1 MNFLI
6 PKLETKS
13 ESFAHKVIKQLMYK
27 QILKHNSNIVESSL
41 EKYFE
46 ERRADVYFKF
56 KSGKEVVLE
65 IQNSRI
71 ASKEITQR
79 TKDYNIR
86 GIYVLWILYGQ
97 GNCVSSIKFPSHEK
111 NKKISPAEMRLHQ
124 LYGGR
129 VYYVNIN
136 SYENRI
142 TATKPYALHF
152 SNSDKIRP
160 NLFRKN
166 FDSFFIRNVNFSFIP
181 NWNLMC
187 TTHKAYKIAR
197 FYDKNIKFAL
207 ANMVK
212 QFATRYNAFSDV
224 KYKKL
229 KYTKKFLKMINDF
242 FKDEF
247 GKFIIADAIIQLIIH
262 NKLLLNK
269 NYLVKYKKKLKKKAK
284 RKSS

>member
-13 ESFAHKVIKQLMYK
+13 ESFAHKVIKQLIYT
-27 QILKHNSNIVESSL
+27 QISKYNPNIVDASL

-56 KSGKEVVLE
+56 KSGKEVVVE

-79 TKDYNIR
+79 TKDYNLR

-97 GNCVSSIKFPSHEK
+97 GNCVGSIKKPAHEK

-136 SYENRI
+136 SYGNRI
-142 TATKPYALHF
+142 TATKPYALFF
-152 SNSDKIRP
+152 SNSNHIQP
-160 NLFRKN
+160 ILFRKN
-166 FDSFFIRNVNFSFIP
+166 FDSFFIRNVNYSFIP

-187 TTHKAYKIAR
+187 KTYNKYKIAR
-197 FYDKNIKFAL
+197 FYDKNSKYAL
-207 ANMVK
+207 ANIVK
-212 QFATRYNAFSDV
+212 QFATRYNVFKDK
-224 KYKKL
+224 KYLKS
-229 KYTKKFLKMINDF
+229 KYTKKFLKMINNF
-242 FKDEF
+242 FQDEY
-247 GKFIIADAIIQLIIH
+247 GKFIIVDAIIKLVVYD
-262 NKLLLNK
+262 KLLLNK
-269 NYLVKYKKKLKKKAK
+269 EYLVKYKKKLKKKAK
-284 RKSS
+284 RKVR